1 MEVFVKRL
9 PGLIAVAVLAVRKE
23 LSASCARSPHEK
35 PWRRKMLCRIQ
46 SRWFWT
52 GMTSKHDFF
61 CKNGCRVLR
70 TIPLLLVLTYASAAS
85 AQTAKEQLQDSID
98 RIIAVLRTIRG
109 AQDIEANKPRF
120 REILQTRFD
129 FAAMAEKSLGDR
141 WQELDSKDEFISV
154 FTEFIEA
161 SYMGTLGSYQ
171 GEKVVYDTDR
181 VDGQLAEV
189 GTRVVGGRGKPIEV
203 LYKLH
208 LKNREWM
215 VYDVV
220 IDNVSVILNYQSQF
234 RRVLQKSS
242 LAELIRMLREK
253 TSG

>member
-1 MEVFVKRL
+1 
-9 PGLIAVAVLAVRKE
+9 
-23 LSASCARSPHEK
+23 
-35 PWRRKMLCRIQ
+35 MLCRIERRQ
-46 SRWFWT
+46 FWT
-52 GMTSKHDFF
+52 RMASKHEFF
-61 CKNGCRVLR
+61 CKNGCQALR
-70 TIPLLLVLTYASAAS
+70 AIPLLLVLTYSSAAA

-98 RIIAVLRTIRG
+98 SIVAVLRTIRG

-220 IDNVSVILNYQSQF
+220 IDDVSVILNYQSQF

>member
-1 MEVFVKRL
+1 LEFSLFLRL
-9 PGLIAVAVLAVRKE
+9 
-23 LSASCARSPHEK
+23 
-35 PWRRKMLCRIQ
+35 
-46 SRWFWT
+46 
-52 GMTSKHDFF
+52 
-61 CKNGCRVLR
+61 
-70 TIPLLLVLTYASAAS
+70 IPFLLLLTCASAAS
-85 AQTAKEQLQDSID
+85 AQTAKEQLQESID
-98 RIIAVLRTIRG
+98 RIIGILRTVRG
-109 AQDIEANKPRF
+109 PQDIEASKPRF

-129 FAAMAEKSLGDR
+129 FAAMAEKSLGDH

-154 FTEFIEA
+154 FTEFVEA

-181 VDGQLAEV
+181 VNGQLAEV

-242 LAELIRMLREK
+242 LAELIRILREK

>member
-1 MEVFVKRL
+1 M
-9 PGLIAVAVLAVRKE
+9 A
-23 LSASCARSPHEK
+23 
-35 PWRRKMLCRIQ
+35 
-46 SRWFWT
+46 
-52 GMTSKHDFF
+52 SKHEFF
-61 CKNGCRVLR
+61 CKNGCQALR
-70 TIPLLLVLTYASAAS
+70 AIPLLLVLTYSSAAA

-98 RIIAVLRTIRG
+98 SIVAVLRTIRG

-220 IDNVSVILNYQSQF
+220 IDDVSVILNYQSQF